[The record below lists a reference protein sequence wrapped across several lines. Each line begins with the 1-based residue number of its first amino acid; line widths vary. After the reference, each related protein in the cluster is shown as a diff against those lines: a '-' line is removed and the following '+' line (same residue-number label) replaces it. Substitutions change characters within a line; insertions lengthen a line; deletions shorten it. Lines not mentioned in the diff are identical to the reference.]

1 MGSTNDVGFDAAF
14 GGGESSSSSP
24 LALIGH
30 RLLRHGL
37 RHLRRNASAAV
48 LDEETLPDPDEE
60 ERHFALFTGTFSELE
75 SIGDLYNIIMAIVC
89 VTCAGLASGLT
100 IGLMS
105 LDSTKLEIKAL
116 TGEPREVD
124 AVITILPV
132 LRNRHLLLVTLMLFN
147 ALANE
152 ALPIFLGALVPAYLA
167 VIISVTFV
175 LIFGEVNQVFSQ
187 YRIFYAVC
195 YFPEISRCHL

>member
-1 MGSTNDVGFDAAF
+1 MSELDVEYNEAEELQSTYLNHSLAAM
-14 GGGESSSSSP
+14 
-24 LALIGH
+24 GH

-48 LDEETLPDPDEE
+48 LDEETLPDPDAE

-75 SIGDLYNIIMAIVC
+75 SIGDLYNIILAIVC

-105 LDSTKLEIKAL
+105 LDGTKLEIKAL
-116 TGEPREVD
+116 TGEAHEVE
-124 AVITILPV
+124 AVVKILPV
-132 LRNRHLLLVTLMLFN
+132 LKNRHLLLVTLMLFN

-175 LIFGEVNQVFSQ
+175 LLFGEVDVYLS
-187 YRIFYAVC
+187 
-195 YFPEISRCHL
+195 

>member
-1 MGSTNDVGFDAAF
+1 MNMLDFEDYED
-14 GGGESSSSSP
+14 GEEDLLSASP
-24 LALIGH
+24 HPLVALGH
-30 RLLRHGL
+30 RFLRHGL

-105 LDSTKLEIKAL
+105 LDGTKLEIKAL
-116 TGEPREVD
+116 TGEAHEVE
-124 AVITILPV
+124 AVVKILPV
-132 LRNRHLLLVTLMLFN
+132 LKNRHLLLVTLMLFN

-167 VIISVTFV
+167 VLISVTFV
-175 LIFGEVNQVFSQ
+175 LLFGEV
-187 YRIFYAVC
+187 RA
-195 YFPEISRCHL
+195 YFESFCN